1 MNGQAE
7 TPGNSDRPPG
17 VIDVPVGKNNR
28 VELPDLRAGT
38 LQPAGEAF

>member
-1 MNGQAE
+1 MNGQAQ
-7 TPGNSDRPPG
+7 TPGNSDHPAG

-28 VELPDLRAGT
+28 VELLDLRAGT